1 MRNFR
6 LNIFL
11 SSMICLMAVL
21 LVVTGCGRKEQT
33 QTATVAG
40 TTGVEQQPIATQS
53 TAPITEERTFY
64 DFERGLG
71 GWEIPMWA
79 EGKIDHVAKNLQT
92 SQDVA
97 SKGNSSMKMD
107 TEFPGGM
114 WTAGLVEIQ
123 QYLDL
128 SPYRVIRADIYLPQG
143 APLGLK
149 GKIILT
155 VGDSW
160 KWVEMS
166 RSYALKPGEW
176 VTLTADLT
184 PGSVDWRR
192 IQVDDAFRQ
201 DVRKIDVRVESNNK
215 PAYTGPIYIDNIRV
229 IK

>member
-1 MRNFR
+1 MQED
-6 LNIFL
+6 IDA
-11 SSMICLMAVL
+11 SSEYASTGNESLEMIV
-21 LVVTGCGRKEQT
+21 
-33 QTATVAG
+33 
-40 TTGVEQQPIATQS
+40 
-53 TAPITEERTFY
+53 
-64 DFERGLG
+64 D
-71 GWEIPMWA
+71 
-79 EGKIDHVAKNLQT
+79 
-92 SQDVA
+92 
-97 SKGNSSMKMD
+97 
-107 TEFPGGM
+107 FPGGR
-114 WTAGLVEIQ
+114 WTGAIVEIM
-123 QYLDL
+123 QYFDW
-128 SPYRVIRADIYLPQG
+128 SDYSKIACDIYLPAD
-143 APLGLK
+143 APLGLRAK
-149 GKIILT
+149 MILT